1 MSSPTGSACSRRT
14 TTPTNVVDGGGA
26 GKVSDDDSSYRQ
38 SSIDDSCSYASF
50 KQRALHEEDLPQTV
64 SIGSSNSSYSTT
76 NYYGGDI
83 DASSTLCPITGR
95 LSNVLDDYVVFPK
108 TLGEGHYGIVREC
121 IHRST
126 GQELA
131 IKSVEKSK
139 ISRLDHLKREI
150 DLLSN
155 VEHNNIMKMI
165 DCYEDVDYVHII
177 SEKYTG
183 GELFD
188 KIIDNTSDSGCY
200 SEQKTSGIIKS
211 LLLAVAYLHDKG
223 IVHRDIKPENLLFET
238 DQEDVIKLIDFGLS
252 RRHEEGEMP
261 MSNPVGTAYYMSP
274 ELLKGKYDR
283 SCDLWSIGTITY
295 ILLCGFPPYNGDD
308 DPEIFEAIKNDQFD
322 FPGQAWVDKSDVV
335 KDFIKGLLR
344 KDPQKR
350 FTTEEALAHPWIV
363 ELGRGR

>member
-1 MSSPTGSACSRRT
+1 MSSPTGSLCSRGT
-14 TTPTNVVDGGGA
+14 TKPTNVNGGGS
-26 GKVSDDDSSYRQ
+26 GIKVSDDDSSYRQ

-83 DASSTLCPITGR
+83 DTSSTLCPITGR

-121 IHRST
+121 INRST

-211 LLLAVAYLHDKG
+211 LLQAVAYLHDKG

-252 RRHEEGEMP
+252 RRHEEGETP

-283 SCDLWSIGTITY
+283 SCDVWSVGIIAF
-295 ILLCGFPPYNGDD
+295 ILLCGYPPYKKVRVS
-308 DPEIFEAIKNDQFD
+308 IFF
-322 FPGQAWVDKSDVV
+322 VV
-335 KDFIKGLLR
+335 FI
-344 KDPQKR
+344 
-350 FTTEEALAHPWIV
+350 
-363 ELGRGR
+363 